1 MLALVSP
8 ARKLILDA
16 FGLVVRDTRLKLGY
30 SQERLAEMSGLHRT
44 YISALERGLTSISIR
59 KLERLAS
66 ALSTKPHLLVKA
78 AEARTSAK

>member
-1 MLALVSP
+1 MAPRLSLT
-8 ARKLILDA
+8 DA
-16 FGLVVRDTRLKLGY
+16 FGLVVRDARLKLGY

-78 AEARTSAK
+78 AEARTSSR